1 MIDVYLVENKEVWY
15 ALWRARYTHALR
27 LGDWGAPT
35 PSDWSEAVAAIQ
47 SGNLAPLEALD
58 GYAAVP
64 VAAVIGGNVVNATG
78 ADGQDLA
85 PDGYGA
91 WVEDLLADASLPGP
105 DYSAPY
111 YGGDSLDYYNQAV
124 ASVDAYKWDRERRL
138 QAAEAARK
146 TPFVLY
152 EDNGGRLWT
161 VPSLAVHPQADQA
174 TEVTALADTQLS
186 LPDWQDLCNEC
197 ACGQL
202 EEDWGTSV
210 PAHTALPGA
219 RCVAIWRPD
228 GWYYGDPGPNARRAL
243 GLDYDHPSDAE
254 WADAVASLQPSLA
267 AWLADADAADAADGG
282 AL

>member
-1 MIDVYLVENKEVWY
+1 MFDVYLIENNDVWY
-15 ALWRARYTHALR
+15 ALWRVRYTHAWQ

-35 PSDWSEAVAAIQ
+35 PSDWREVVTAIQ
-47 SGNLAPLEALD
+47 AGNLAPLEALD
-58 GYAAVP
+58 DYAAVP
-64 VAAVIGGNVVNATG
+64 VAAVIGGNVVEATA
-78 ADGQDLA
+78 ADGQPLA
-85 PDGYGA
+85 PDAYGA
-91 WVEDLLADASLPGP
+91 WVEELLADASLPYP

-124 ASVDAYKWDRERRL
+124 ASVEAYKWDRERRL

-146 TPFVLY
+146 TAYVLY

-202 EEDWGTSV
+202 DEDWGTSV

-219 RCVAIWRPD
+219 TVVAIWRPD
-228 GWYYGDPGPNARRAL
+228 GSWYYGDPGPNARIAL
-243 GLDYDHPSDAE
+243 GLEYDPLPDAE
-254 WADAVASLQPSLA
+254 WADAVAGLQPSLA
-267 AWLADADAADAADGG
+267 AWLAAGG
-282 AL
+282 AE